1 MGQKFTALATFEGN
15 TLRSFPTDELDG
27 QKLADEISALVNGDY
42 PQEILVLANGPDDG
56 DPPVLLKRHVRA
68 RDFSSHVGSVDSVV
82 ETIKT
87 WIDGLDDLDA
97 ITELFTKVTGAV
109 NVRVIQRNGSD
120 ALIGWDLP

>member
-1 MGQKFTALATFEGN
+1 MGQKYTAIAIFPDS
-15 TLRSFPTDELDG
+15 TLRSFPTDQDDP
-27 QKLADEISALVNGDY
+27 QQLADEISALCNGNY
-42 PQEILVLANGPDDG
+42 PQTVLTVASGPDDG
-56 DPPVLLKRHVRA
+56 DPPVLIKRNELA

-87 WIDGLDDLDA
+87 WIDGLDDIDA